1 MIVTRPHDVL
11 SYARAHQAF
20 VLVAAGIAALSLSV
34 STAVLLSV
42 RR

>member
-1 MIVTRPHDVL
+1 L
-11 SYARAHQAF
+11 HQAF
-20 VLVAAGIAALSLSV
+20 VLEAAGIAALSLAV